1 MLPSARLFAGLLLA
15 SASLAVT
22 GPLRAEDA
30 EGAAGLLDDTER
42 LVASEE
48 AEGWFAD
55 AEAYR
60 EIDEPMLESVCR
72 ATPEARAQALAE
84 LRREAARGGNPREM
98 YRRTGE
104 LTAEI
109 ERALTLEHRVG
120 ALERALSRVATDCP
134 FWVQPARGFRG
145 LQSDRSRFTLS
156 LETGGN
162 VQLRQTESDW
172 SFGGGGLGRIL
183 PGYGLDGRYTLLLG
197 LEFGGGA
204 MVRPGTS
211 ASQFVINYFPAVPF
225 VVRSRLLTWFYD
237 LETAP
242 VALFQA
248 DDTNLSFGWRL
259 GATVGFTALRRRNV
273 LPWAGISGAYEYYWR
288 SGGRAPAH
296 FLRGGL
302 RVGLQ
307 WDP

>member
-1 MLPSARLFAGLLLA
+1 
-15 SASLAVT
+15 
-22 GPLRAEDA
+22 
-30 EGAAGLLDDTER
+30 LLDDTKR

-48 AEGWFAD
+48 AEGWFSD
-55 AEAYR
+55 AGAFR
-60 EIDEPMLESVCR
+60 EIDEAMLESVCR
-72 ATPEARAQALAE
+72 ATPEARAHALAE
-84 LRREAARGGNPREM
+84 LRLEASRGGNAREL
-98 YRRTGE
+98 YRRAGKV
-104 LTAEI
+104 TAEV
-109 ERALTLEHRVG
+109 EEALTLEHRVL
-120 ALERALSRVATDCP
+120 ALERAIAQVSKDCP
-134 FWVQPARGFRG
+134 FWVHTERGFRG
-145 LQSDRSRFTLS
+145 LQSDRERFTLS

-183 PGYGLDGRYTLLLG
+183 PGYGFDGRHTLLFG
-197 LEFGGGA
+197 VEFGGGA

-211 ASQFVINYFPAVPF
+211 ASQFVINYFPAIPL
-225 VVRSRLLTWFYD
+225 VVRTRLHTWFYD

-248 DDTNLSFGWRL
+248 DDTNLSFGWRM
-259 GATVGFTALRRRNV
+259 GATFGFTALRRRNM
-273 LPWAGISGAYEYYWR
+273 LPWAGIAGAYEYYWR